1 MNATSVKDRLK
12 NISKE
17 TGRGFGDLLI
27 TYGLERTIYRL
38 SISKYK
44 EKFILKGGI
53 FYYALYE
60 GNYPRATADIDFL
73 AQNIGNDLDTIKTV
87 FQEILSVEIDEDP
100 LFYNL
105 ETLEV
110 KSITEFK
117 EYHGV
122 NVSVSAFLDRTKIP
136 ISIDIGFGDSI
147 YPEKVRMGFPTLL
160 SNETPEV
167 YAYSLYSS
175 LAEKFEAIVSL
186 GYGNSR
192 FKDFYDIYVNV
203 SNNNLDGLSLCNAFK
218 ETFRHRGTK
227 IDEIVAFED
236 DFGNDS
242 QTIFR
247 WNNFVKKKRIAV
259 DVTLNQT
266 ISLIKKF
273 VSLILKALKEDSDYT
288 GKWDGETLEW
298 INES

>member
-110 KSITEFK
+110 
-117 EYHGV
+117 
-122 NVSVSAFLDRTKIP
+122 
-136 ISIDIGFGDSI
+136 
-147 YPEKVRMGFPTLL
+147 
-160 SNETPEV
+160 
-167 YAYSLYSS
+167 
-175 LAEKFEAIVSL
+175 
-186 GYGNSR
+186 
-192 FKDFYDIYVNV
+192 
-203 SNNNLDGLSLCNAFK
+203 GLS
-218 ETFRHRGTK
+218 GMK
-227 IDEIVAFED
+227 I
-236 DFGNDS
+236 
-242 QTIFR
+242 
-247 WNNFVKKKRIAV
+247 
-259 DVTLNQT
+259 
-266 ISLIKKF
+266 
-273 VSLILKALKEDSDYT
+273 
-288 GKWDGETLEW
+288 
-298 INES
+298 